1 MLHHEKTQNRWSK
14 VAARCTVGS
23 IFNGSLLQNQSNR
36 VFCREYN
43 VKIVFSHD
51 EEGRKCMKNPSKIE
65 ARSGTEKTSRNHVK
79 TTKNGPRNASKIYQ
93 KSIKNP
99 SCSAGAPG
107 ETKSRRR
114 GTPGD
119 TPGVPRGAPG
129 ASRRPWRNG
138 PSIRDRPLT
147 LTGFNIRLELARAAR
162 ALVLLIPDP
171 LTLRR
176 AVIRRAIATSPTRM
190 STCANVHNMG
200 RSKCCE
206 C

>member
-1 MLHHEKTQNRWSK
+1 MKKPSK
-14 VAARCTVGS
+14 IDTE
-23 IFNGSLLQNQSNR
+23 INGKLIRFRYSRFR

-51 EEGRKCMKNPSKIE
+51 EEGRKCLKNPSKIE
-65 ARSGTEKTSRNHVK
+65 ARSGTEKTCRNHVK
-79 TTKNGPRNASKIYQ
+79 TTKNGPRNASKIHQ

-129 ASRRPWRNG
+129 ASRAPWRNG
-138 PSIRDRPLT
+138 PPILDSAPPLP
-147 LTGFNIRLELARAAR
+147 
-162 ALVLLIPDP
+162 ALIVD
-171 LTLRR
+171 
-176 AVIRRAIATSPTRM
+176 
-190 STCANVHNMG
+190 
-200 RSKCCE
+200 
-206 C
+206 